1 MSAVASEVV
10 ICLLTSVFSAQMI
23 VPGSHRYGHRPPP
36 EVQDE
41 HPPGAEHLEVP
52 AGTTV
57 IVRLQHLF
65 CILPALLL
73 GLTAPL
79 AAVRFEDVAP
89 EPLEPLGIRP
99 PRDLEQR
106 AAQVGDADGASRGR
120 DERVPRGRAL

>member
-1 MSAVASEVV
+1 MVQRCVHVRVASEVV

-65 CILPALLL
+65 CFFAACASSGSDRAVGGSSIRRPGTGAT
-73 GLTAPL
+73 GTA
-79 AAVRFEDVAP
+79 
-89 EPLEPLGIRP
+89 
-99 PRDLEQR
+99 RDQTATR
-106 AAQVGDADGASRGR
+106 S
-120 DERVPRGRAL
+120 